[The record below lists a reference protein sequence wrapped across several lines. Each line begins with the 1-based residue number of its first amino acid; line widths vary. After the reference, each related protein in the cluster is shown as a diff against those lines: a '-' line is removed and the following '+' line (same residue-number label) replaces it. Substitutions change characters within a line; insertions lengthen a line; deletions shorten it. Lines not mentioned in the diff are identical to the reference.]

1 MSHVWRILDRFPLR
15 QSEWC
20 PYWSNGVHVTDE
32 KVKISYYRYRSETG
46 AVNLLVFL
54 ANTACRRAERVAL
67 TLPDACGR
75 LTDLTGE
82 VPAPAPQVLD
92 MEPYS
97 YRIYYAE

>member
-1 MSHVWRILDRFPLR
+1 M
-15 QSEWC
+15 
-20 PYWSNGVHVTDE
+20 T
-32 KVKISYYRYRSETG
+32 
-46 AVNLLVFL
+46 LLVFL